1 MHKKNCIIDKMDVMK
16 TKMDNTRVIIS
27 VHKKQVDSKKTG
39 HSKKCTHTIT
49 FSFPIFLVIMGCC
62 KGPLVPVCT

>member
-16 TKMDNTRVIIS
+16 TEMDNTRVIIF

-39 HSKKCTHTIT
+39 H
-49 FSFPIFLVIMGCC
+49 M
-62 KGPLVPVCT
+62 